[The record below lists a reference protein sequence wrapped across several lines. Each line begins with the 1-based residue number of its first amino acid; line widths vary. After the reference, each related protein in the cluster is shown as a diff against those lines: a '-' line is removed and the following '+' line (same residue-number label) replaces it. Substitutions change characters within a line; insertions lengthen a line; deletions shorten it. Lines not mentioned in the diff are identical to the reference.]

1 MRYAPKIRR
10 YTAFTRGAAHELICI
25 PLKAYNDA
33 DAVAR
38 AVYQCEG
45 RRQLLAALGGD
56 LTHSRA
62 YLLSEV
68 VCDDD
73 NGRQVW
79 ESPLLSRPGAEPGA
93 LYLSD
98 RERGW
103 V

>member
-10 YTAFTRGAAHELICI
+10 YTAFTRGAAHELVRI
-25 PLKAYNDA
+25 PLKAYSDA

-45 RRQLLAALGGD
+45 RRQLLAAACGD
-56 LTHSRA
+56 QSRTTA
-62 YLLSEV
+62 YLLAEV

-79 ESPLLSRPGAEPGA
+79 ESPLLSRPGARPGD